1 MKTNKKGFTLIE
13 LIIVSTIM
21 VMIMGAILNF
31 IQPMN
36 NFYQRTLYN
45 SDANDVGNILQDTFE
60 SQIRYAT
67 NICVLEGYEGV
78 PAVVDGY
85 LRDSTGGKA
94 INAKY
99 TDVIVIDND
108 SLRGSV
114 MAGYDENGNVA
125 HRKRAR
131 GQLLYA
137 PLNQAGIDMDKLE
150 IVGGEPLYSDMKCE
164 FEGYINV
171 DDSKNNCL
179 TLSSKLYKPEGN
191 GTSYD
196 FKKLIF
202 NQKRDFELVN
212 INLRS
217 DVITKYS
224 KYSAEYYTTRVDT
237 NDPTK
242 YLAQTLDYAK
252 FARESTS
259 TSSNPNVSYLY
270 NGNDENGNAI
280 SFTYIFY
287 TKSVPDNEKVTI
299 TVKHEDGAT
308 IAEKTD
314 FTSGSIVTDA
324 MLTDW
329 KNRANDPA
337 YVGLHQIGSDWYRI
351 TFKYFDA
358 NGVDFETIKDAAI
371 TNDLEL
377 IARYDKQIVPSPS
390 FWVKFYDRFDDSN
403 VWIDDANGK
412 YNSNPYWSV
421 PIYTPVCSEGDDVL
435 DDSEVKY
442 PGGDNVHEFD
452 HWEDSSGNVLV
463 AGGRA
468 IYGDEEYFAVYKDPA
483 VLTFVDETDAE
494 LNPSGD
500 SDVVTIR
507 HSATGHEVTLS
518 SEFTTSPEIQAF
530 INAKTAAKKTITW
543 KVYDSSNNYV
553 ADLETM
559 SSFPDTE
566 NNFWVKPELGDMP
579 AATLPPSLVEN
590 KSESSDG
597 VYAGTEPGI
606 WQNYYYPTVNLSYS
620 YRNNSDTDYDNVTI
634 TVEVEF
640 NVDIESL
647 GVDISG
653 ENGSVS
659 LSGNKLYITKTGNLP
674 KYQSGEISLGCKVQY
689 KEKIFDQN
697 AAKDTLKILNV
708 KYY

>member
-108 SLRGSV
+108 SLRGGV
-114 MAGYDENGNVA
+114 MAGFDFSNPNDTVA

-287 TKSVPDNEKVTI
+287 TKSVPDNDNVTI

-308 IAEKTD
+308 IKEESL
-314 FTSGSIVTDA
+314 TSGSIVTDA

-329 KNRANDPA
+329 KNRANNSN

-358 NGVDFETIKDAAI
+358 NGADFETIKDAAI

-377 IARYDKQIVPSPS
+377 IARYDKQKVPSPS
-390 FWVKFYDRFDDSN
+390 FHVRFYDRFDDSY

-421 PIYTPVCSEGDDVL
+421 PIYTPACSEGDDVL
-435 DDSEVKY
+435 DDSEVMI
-442 PGGDNVHEFD
+442 PGGDSVHEFD

-483 VLTFVDETDAE
+483 ELTFIQDDGVEMGKVIIKHSSSYADLTSNSDYITNIANNSYVNAKQAAKKIIVWEVLD
-494 LNPSGD
+494 SGD
-500 SDVVTIR
+500 NPVCNLDSMTEFPDNTYRIKAKLEDKPEELVIDYAQMISSVTTATDNVRYKFKLTNYTSDVVSDFKFSFDTPVNADRASEIIN
-507 HSATGHEVTLS
+507 GYKYTLVVS
-518 SEFTTSPEIQAF
+518 G
-530 INAKTAAKKTITW
+530 K
-543 KVYDSSNNYV
+543 
-553 ADLETM
+553 
-559 SSFPDTE
+559 
-566 NNFWVKPELGDMP
+566 
-579 AATLPPSLVEN
+579 
-590 KSESSDG
+590 
-597 VYAGTEPGI
+597 
-606 WQNYYYPTVNLSYS
+606 
-620 YRNNSDTDYDNVTI
+620 TI
-634 TVEVEF
+634 TVEPNTTVWEPITIDP
-640 NVDIESL
+640 NSSIEITIDVYKYNDGMWDPSYDYSIDPASITVDK
-647 GVDISG
+647 IS
-653 ENGSVS
+653 
-659 LSGNKLYITKTGNLP
+659 
-674 KYQSGEISLGCKVQY
+674 
-689 KEKIFDQN
+689 
-697 AAKDTLKILNV
+697 
-708 KYY
+708 

>member
-108 SLRGSV
+108 SLRGGV
-114 MAGYDENGNVA
+114 MAGFDFSNPNDTVA

-137 PLNQAGIDMDKLE
+137 PLNKDGIDMDKLE

-252 FARESTS
+252 FARETTS

-287 TKSVPDNEKVTI
+287 TKSVPDNENVTI

-308 IAEKTD
+308 IAEETN
-314 FTSGSIVTDA
+314 FPSGSIVPDA
-324 MLTDW
+324 KLTAW
-329 KNRANDPA
+329 KNEANNTN

-358 NGVDFETIKDAAI
+358 NGVDFETIKDTAI

-435 DDSEVKY
+435 DDSEVKI

-452 HWEDSSGNVLV
+452 HWEDSLGNVLV

-483 VLTFVDETDAE
+483 ELRFVQEDDSDLPGSDNVVIIKHSA
-494 LNPSGD
+494 SG
-500 SDVVTIR
+500 SDVV
-507 HSATGHEVTLS
+507 S
-518 SEFTTSPEIQAF
+518 SNDFKAKIDN
-530 INAKTAAKKTITW
+530 NAYVNALNAAHKTITW
-543 KVYDSSNNYV
+543 EVFDSSDTPIGLLSEITSFPESENSFKVKAIV
-553 ADLETM
+553 ADPPASGANLQITDLTK
-559 SSFPDTE
+559 PD
-566 NNFWVKPELGDMP
+566 
-579 AATLPPSLVEN
+579 
-590 KSESSDG
+590 
-597 VYAGTEPGI
+597 PGL
-606 WQNYYYPTVNLSYS
+606 WG
-620 YRNNSDTDYDNVTI
+620 SDTISTFSVKVKNVGSGASTLGEK

-640 NVDIESL
+640 SGAVKLARGSWSNSGKTIGTDSVT
-647 GVDISG
+647 ISG
-653 ENGSVS
+653 NYISFPLCVMDPNEEIAFSFQIQGLNDND
-659 LSGNKLYITKTGNLP
+659 LSFKP
-674 KYQSGEISLGCKVQY
+674 V
-689 KEKIFDQN
+689 N
-697 AAKDTLKILNV
+697 ARI
-708 KYY
+708 Y

>member
-150 IVGGEPLYSDMKCE
+150 IVGGEPLYSDMRCE
-164 FEGYINV
+164 FEGYLNI
-171 DDSKNNCL
+171 DDAKNNCL

-196 FKKLIF
+196 FNKVIF

-287 TKSVPDNEKVTI
+287 TKSVPDNDKVTI

-308 IAEKTD
+308 IAENTD
-314 FTSGSIVTDA
+314 FNSGSIVTDA
-324 MLTDW
+324 MLTNW
-329 KNRANDPA
+329 KTLANAPA

-358 NGVDFETIKDAAI
+358 NGADFETIKDAAI

-390 FWVKFYDRFDDSN
+390 FHVTFYDRFDDSN
-403 VWIDDANGK
+403 AWIDDANGK

-435 DDSEVKY
+435 DEIEVKY
-442 PGGDNVHEFD
+442 PGGDGVHEFD
-452 HWEDSSGNVLV
+452 HWEDGSGNVL
-463 AGGRA
+463 ALNERGTTSHGDDLYYRT

-483 VLTFVDETDAE
+483 ELTFIQDDGVEMGKVIIKHSSSYADLTSNSDYITNIANNSYVNAKQAAKKKIVWEVLDSSDNPVCNLDSMTEFPDNTYRIKARLEDMPDELVIDYAQMISSVTTATDNVRYKFK
-494 LNPSGD
+494 LTNYT
-500 SDVVTIR
+500 SDVVSDFKFSFDTPVNADRASEIIN
-507 HSATGHEVTLS
+507 GYKYTLVVS
-518 SEFTTSPEIQAF
+518 G
-530 INAKTAAKKTITW
+530 K
-543 KVYDSSNNYV
+543 
-553 ADLETM
+553 
-559 SSFPDTE
+559 
-566 NNFWVKPELGDMP
+566 
-579 AATLPPSLVEN
+579 
-590 KSESSDG
+590 
-597 VYAGTEPGI
+597 
-606 WQNYYYPTVNLSYS
+606 
-620 YRNNSDTDYDNVTI
+620 TI
-634 TVEVEF
+634 TVEPNTTVWEPITIDP
-640 NVDIESL
+640 NSSIEITIDVYKYNDGKWDPSYDYSIDPASITVDK
-647 GVDISG
+647 IS
-653 ENGSVS
+653 
-659 LSGNKLYITKTGNLP
+659 
-674 KYQSGEISLGCKVQY
+674 
-689 KEKIFDQN
+689 
-697 AAKDTLKILNV
+697 
-708 KYY
+708 